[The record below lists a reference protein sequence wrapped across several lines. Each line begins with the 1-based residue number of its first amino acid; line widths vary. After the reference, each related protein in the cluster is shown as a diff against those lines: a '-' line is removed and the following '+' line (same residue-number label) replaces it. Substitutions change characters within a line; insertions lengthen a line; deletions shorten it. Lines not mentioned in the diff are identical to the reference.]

1 MAHQIAAILIA
12 CLSLPAQARR
22 GSESAHDI
30 ELDTSGCV
38 DKDSFCRLHLDMCAH
53 EAVQGSC
60 TRTCCSVLTGPHVGT
75 DYDAKQKRAIQE
87 KMQAMGSW
95 EGVCSAQ
102 CPVED
107 SEEGSLAQKV
117 EVSAHSHADSVMEAE
132 DALAVMKK
140 LVEENK
146 ALKARV
152 AELEG
157 ASAHSG
163 GTCCAMWTNGKASE
177 LQSEVLDWCVTQ
189 TSCAKNAENPW
200 DSYGSKVTD
209 VVDVPDETTCKKK
222 RALACPL

>member
-1 MAHQIAAILIA
+1 
-12 CLSLPAQARR
+12 
-22 GSESAHDI
+22 
-30 ELDTSGCV
+30 
-38 DKDSFCRLHLDMCAH
+38 MCAH

-102 CPVED
+102 CPAED
-107 SEEGSLAQKV
+107 S
-117 EVSAHSHADSVMEAE
+117 
-132 DALAVMKK
+132 LAVMKK
-140 LVEENK
+140 LVEESK